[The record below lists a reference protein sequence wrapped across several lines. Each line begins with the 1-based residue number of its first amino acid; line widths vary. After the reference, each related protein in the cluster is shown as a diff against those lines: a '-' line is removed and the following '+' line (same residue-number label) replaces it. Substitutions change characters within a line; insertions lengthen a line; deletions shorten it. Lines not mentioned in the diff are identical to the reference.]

1 MTPFTP
7 FALEEFM
14 SRFEQGV
21 EVNLTESG
29 VHPLTLG
36 GLLDL
41 AGVAANDLR
50 DIEINYPHVEGIPA
64 LRASI
69 AALYPGA
76 GPENVLVTVG
86 AIEANY
92 DVTRALVAPGQRMAV
107 MLPNYLQIW
116 GVARNHGADVRT
128 FSLDADSGWALDGD
142 GLERAVAGGAR
153 LIAVCNPNNPTGRV
167 LTDAEKAYVVDAA
180 ERSGAWLLADEVYR
194 GAERIG
200 DSETGSFWGMSD
212 RVIAV
217 GSMSK
222 AYGLPGLRIGWA
234 VAPTEIVPRVWRH
247 HEYTT
252 ISASMLANHLAVL
265 ALSPDVRPKIL
276 ERTRS
281 YIRSGY
287 SVLADWVAAHSEV
300 LTVHPPDAA
309 AIALLGYQLDAGSE
323 ALAERIRR
331 EQSVLVVP
339 GALFGVERHLRVSFG
354 LPSGHLTEGLER
366 IGRVLSGPGAG
377 PG

>member
-1 MTPFTP
+1 MTAFVP

-14 SRFEQGV
+14 SRYEQEV
-21 EVNLTESG
+21 EVNLSESG

-36 GLLDL
+36 DLLDM
-41 AGVAANDLR
+41 AGAAPDALR

-64 LRASI
+64 LREAI

-76 GPENVLVTVG
+76 RPEQVLVTVG

-92 DVTRALVAPGQRMAV
+92 DVTAALVGPGEPMAV

-116 GVARNHGADVRT
+116 GMAQNRGVDLRT
-128 FSLDADSGWALDGD
+128 FRLRDDAGWALDRD
-142 GLERAVAGGAR
+142 GLERAAPPGTR
-153 LIAVCNPNNPTGRV
+153 LIAVCNPNNPTGRS
-167 LTDAEKAYVVDAA
+167 LTGDEMDAVVAVA

-194 GAERIG
+194 GAERVG
-200 DSETGSFWGMSD
+200 DEETPSFWGRSE

-234 VAPTEIVPRVWRH
+234 VAPAEVVERSWRR

-265 ALSPDVRPKIL
+265 ALRPDVRPRIL
-276 ERTRS
+276 ERTRGF
-281 YIRSGY
+281 IRRGY
-287 SVLADWVAAHSEV
+287 RVLEEWMAQHPGLLS
-300 LTVHPPDAA
+300 VHPPDAA
-309 AIALLGYQLDAGSE
+309 AIAFLRYDRDVASQAIAD
-323 ALAERIRR
+323 RIRT
-331 EQSVLVVP
+331 EQGALVVP
-339 GALFGVERHLRVSFG
+339 GSLFGVEHHIRVSFG
-354 LPSGHLTEGLER
+354 LPRDYLVDGLER
-366 IGRVLSGPGAG
+366 IARVLTAS
-377 PG
+377 